1 MARTWLAPLLKI
13 VVLLIAVVV
22 SATFMTLFERRVIAW
37 GQGMRVGPIRLGAH
51 GSLQSVF
58 DALELLRRDDIT
70 PLGAD
75 RWAFGLAP
83 MVSLLPAFIAFAVI
97 PFDRA
102 ATFFG
107 YGIQVFIADVNVGL
121 LYLVSTTSIGVY
133 GIMLAGYASN
143 HRVPLI
149 AGLRASAQLVSCEA
163 AVTMML
169 VSVVATAGTLNL
181 IGMVDAQYNAH
192 VWYVFLQPVAFMVLC
207 IGGLAVANRAPFD
220 LPGAEHEPAGGYR
233 AEYRGMRLA
242 LFFLA
247 ESANMIVV
255 SAVATA
261 LFFGGWLRPFPHAAA
276 LTVLG
281 YVPGWIWFLVKT
293 VGLLYLFNWIRPMLR
308 RHGDDRLRRLGW
320 KVLIPVGIANLVVT
334 AILKVTL

>member
-13 VVLLIAVVV
+13 VVLLMAVVV
-22 SATFMTLFERRVIAW
+22 SATFVTLFERKVIAW
-37 GQGMRVGPIRLGAH
+37 GQGMRPGPIRLSAH
-51 GSLQSVF
+51 GSLQSVA

-75 RWAFGLAP
+75 RWVFGLAP
-83 MVSLLPAFIAFAVI
+83 IVSLLPAIIAFAVI

-121 LYLVSTTSIGVY
+121 LYLVSTTSIGVF
-133 GIMLAGYASN
+133 GIILAGYASN
-143 HRVPLI
+143 PRFPLI
-149 AGLRASAQLVSCEA
+149 AGLRASAQLVSYEA

-181 IGMVDAQYNAH
+181 IGIVDAQYNAH
-192 VWYVFLQPVAFMVLC
+192 VWYVFLQPVAFVMLC
-207 IGGLAVANRAPFD
+207 IGGLAVANRAPFH
-220 LPGAEHEPAGGYR
+220 LPGAEREPAGGYR
-233 AEYRGMRLA
+233 AEYSGMRLA

-255 SAVATA
+255 SAAATT

-276 LTVLG
+276 LAVLG
-281 YVPGWIWFLVKT
+281 YVPGWIWFLLKT
-293 VGLLYLFNWIRPMLR
+293 GGLLYLFIWIRPMLPR
-308 RHGDDRLRRLGW
+308 RGNDRLMRLGW

-334 AILKVTL
+334 AILKVLL